1 MKTVRAR
8 LTSKGQVTLPKLL
21 RVALSLGTGDNV
33 QFSITPDGGVTLSK
47 LPRPGV
53 SAGCGARFATRT
65 VPPASREDI
74 DRAVA
79 EAMANRMNSNSQKT
93 DGK

>member
-1 MKTVRAR
+1 MKTIRAR
-8 LTSKGQVTLPKLL
+8 LTSKGQVTLPKPL

-53 SAGCGARFATRT
+53 SAGCGVRFAIRN
-65 VPPASREDI
+65 VPPSSRADI

-79 EAMANRMNSNSQKT
+79 EAMANRMNSNSPKT